1 MDQAV
6 STEPVG
12 AELLQEAFRSFGA
25 ATAALE
31 QSYRALQAKVER
43 LDLELADRNEA
54 LRLNLLKNEAMC
66 GELQAILESLS
77 TGVLVANQQGTI
89 HRCNRA
95 TTRLLG
101 IGPDGILGRE
111 LEPFLAE
118 QGLDGHRDV
127 LQHPFQGASP
137 YPLVTKTGALITIA
151 RTSAHRDGGQAA
163 GTVVLLHDITDLHR
177 LEERLHR
184 RDRLASM
191 GEMVG
196 RIAHEIRNPL
206 GSVELFASMLRQDL
220 EQDPILRSYTEHISL
235 AVQAMDRL
243 LSNLLTYTRPA
254 KPNKAWQATDGL
266 VGESLTLAAHV
277 LNRSHVTTTVDLKE
291 APPNLW
297 CDAMQMRQV
306 LVNLILNAVE
316 AMPDGGTLTITVSEH
331 GRSSRD
337 QPVVHLAVRDTGTGI
352 EPTHLSR
359 LFDPFFTTREDG
371 TGLGLAIVHALVE
384 GHGGRVEV
392 ESEPKQGTVFTVVLP
407 QEIRA
412 LSAQARRSIRP
423 IGLREASR
431 TC

>member
-1 MDQAV
+1 MDQAI
-6 STEPVG
+6 STDPIG
-12 AELLQEAFRSFGA
+12 AELLQEAFRTFGA
-25 ATAALE
+25 ATVALE
-31 QSYRALQAKVER
+31 QSYRALQAKVEH

-54 LRLNLLKNEAMC
+54 LRLNLLKNEAVC

-77 TGVLVANQQGTI
+77 TGVLVADQQGII

-95 TTRLLG
+95 TAVLLG
-101 IGPDGILGRE
+101 LGADRILGCE
-111 LEPFLAE
+111 LEQFLAE
-118 QGLDGHRDV
+118 QGLDAHQSH
-127 LQHPFQGASP
+127 LQDASQ
-137 YPLVTKTGALITIA
+137 YPLVTKAGALITIS
-151 RTSAHRDGGQAA
+151 RTSAHRDGGPAV
-163 GTVVLLHDITDLHR
+163 GTVVLLHDITDVHR

-220 EQDPILRSYTEHISL
+220 VQDPVLCSYTEHISL

-254 KPNKAWQATDGL
+254 KPKLAWHATDGL
-266 VGESLTLAAHV
+266 VGESLTLAAHA
-277 LNRSHVTTTVDLKE
+277 LNRSRVTMVVELEE

-297 CDAMQMRQV
+297 CDGMQMRQV

-316 AMPDGGTLTITVSEH
+316 AMPDGGRMTITVSE
-331 GRSSRD
+331 RRRTVQD
-337 QPVVHLAVRDTGTGI
+337 QPVVQVSVRDTGAGI
-352 EPTHLSR
+352 DPAHLSR

-384 GHGGRVEV
+384 GHEGRVEV
-392 ESEPKQGTVFTVVLP
+392 RSEPKQGTVFTVVLP
-407 QEIRA
+407 QDIRT
-412 LSAQARRSIRP
+412 LSDRARRRIRQADE
-423 IGLREASR
+423 REESR

>member
-6 STEPVG
+6 STAPVG
-12 AELLQEAFRSFGA
+12 AELLQEAFRTFGA
-25 ATAALE
+25 ATVALE
-31 QSYRALQAKVER
+31 QSYRALQAKVEQ

-54 LRLNLLKNEAMC
+54 LRLNLLKNEAVC

-77 TGVLVANQQGTI
+77 TGVLVADHQGNI

-95 TTRLLG
+95 TSLLLG
-101 IGPDGILGRE
+101 LGADRILGRE
-111 LEPFLAE
+111 LEQFLAE
-118 QGLDGHRDV
+118 QGLDAHQYP
-127 LQHPFQGASP
+127 LQDPSQ
-137 YPLVTKTGALITIA
+137 YPLVTKTGALITIS
-151 RTSAHRDGGQAA
+151 RTSAHRDGGPAV
-163 GTVVLLHDITDLHR
+163 GTVVLLHDISGVHR

-220 EQDPILRSYTEHISL
+220 EQDPILRAYTEHISL
-235 AVQAMDRL
+235 AVQAMDGL

-254 KPNKAWQATDGL
+254 KPKRAWHATDGL

-277 LNRSHVTTTVDLKE
+277 LNRPRVTMVVDLEE

-297 CDAMQMRQV
+297 CDGVQMRQV
-306 LVNLILNAVE
+306 FVNLILNAVE
-316 AMPDGGTLTITVSEH
+316 AMPEGGRVTITVSE
-331 GRSSRD
+331 RRRTVQD
-337 QPVVHLAVRDTGTGI
+337 QPVVHLTVRDTGTGI
-352 EPTHLSR
+352 DPAHLSR

-384 GHGGRVEV
+384 GHEGRVEV
-392 ESEPKQGTVFTVVLP
+392 KSELKQGTVFTVVLP
-407 QEIRA
+407 QDIRT
-412 LSAQARRSIRP
+412 LGAQARRRNRLA
-423 IGLREASR
+423 GEREESR

>member
-12 AELLQEAFRSFGA
+12 AELLREAFRSFGA

-31 QSYRALQAKVER
+31 QSYRALQVKVEQ

-54 LRLNLLKNEAMC
+54 LRLNLLKNEAVC
-66 GELQAILESLS
+66 SELQAILESLS
-77 TGVLVANQQGTI
+77 TGVLVADQQGRI

-95 TTRLLG
+95 TALLLG
-101 IGPDGILGRE
+101 IGTENILGHE
-111 LEPFLAE
+111 LQSFLKE
-118 QGLDGHRDV
+118 QGLEVH
-127 LQHPFQGASP
+127 QPPWPCPTH
-137 YPLVTKTGALITIA
+137 YPLVTKTGALITMS
-151 RTSAHRDGGQAA
+151 RTLAHRDGGQAV
-163 GTVVLLHDITDLHR
+163 GTVILLHDITDLHR

-220 EQDPILRSYTEHISL
+220 EQDPTLRSYTEHISL

-254 KPNKAWQATDGL
+254 KPKKAWHAVDGL
-266 VGESLTLAAHV
+266 VSDSLTLAAHA
-277 LNRSHVTTTVDLKE
+277 LNRSRVTMEVDLDK

-297 CDAMQMRQV
+297 CDGMQMRQV

-316 AMPDGGTLTITVSEH
+316 AMPDGGRVTIAASEQR
-331 GRSSRD
+331 RSLQD

-352 EPTHLSR
+352 EPAHLSR
-359 LFDPFFTTREDG
+359 MFDPFFTTREDG

-384 GHGGRVEV
+384 GHEGRVDV
-392 ESEPKQGTVFTVVLP
+392 ESELNRGTVVTVVLP
-407 QEIRA
+407 QDNRA
-412 LSAQARRSIRP
+412 LSVQARRRM
-423 IGLREASR
+423 RQVDERQESR

>member
-6 STEPVG
+6 STDPVG
-12 AELLQEAFRSFGA
+12 AELLQEAFRTFGA
-25 ATAALE
+25 ATVALE

-54 LRLNLLKNEAMC
+54 LRLNLLKNEAVC

-77 TGVLVANQQGTI
+77 TGVLVADHQGTI

-95 TTRLLG
+95 TSQLLG
-101 IGPDGILGRE
+101 LGADRILGRE
-111 LEPFLAE
+111 LEQFLAE
-118 QGLDGHRDV
+118 QGLDAH
-127 LQHPFQGASP
+127 Q
-137 YPLVTKTGALITIA
+137 YPLVTKTGALITIS
-151 RTSAHRDGGQAA
+151 RTSAHPDGGPAV
-163 GTVVLLHDITDLHR
+163 GTVILLHDITDLHR

-220 EQDPILRSYTEHISL
+220 EQDPRLRAYTEYISL
-235 AVQAMDRL
+235 AVEAMDRL
-243 LSNLLTYTRPA
+243 LSNLLTYTKPA
-254 KPNKAWQATDGL
+254 KPKRAWHATDGL

-277 LNRSHVTTTVDLKE
+277 LNRSRVTMVVELEE

-297 CDAMQMRQV
+297 CDGMQMRQV

-316 AMPDGGTLTITVSEH
+316 AMPDGGRVTITVSE
-331 GRSSRD
+331 RCRTMQD
-337 QPVVHLAVRDTGTGI
+337 QPVVHLTVKDTGTGI
-352 EPTHLSR
+352 DPAHLSR

-384 GHGGRVEV
+384 GHEGRVEV
-392 ESEPKQGTVFTVVLP
+392 KSELKQGTVFTVVLP
-407 QEIRA
+407 QDIRT
-412 LSAQARRSIRP
+412 LSAQARRRNRLA
-423 IGLREASR
+423 GEQEESR